1 MLFIIEAHG
10 VYYHTIPPLI
20 VQRESSCTTLH
31 CPFMLHSIQHNNIDD
46 TIIRYG
52 VHSATA
58 VVG

>member
-20 VQRESSCTTLH
+20 VQRESCTTLH
-31 CPFMLHSIQHNNIDD
+31 CPIMFHSIQHNNIDD